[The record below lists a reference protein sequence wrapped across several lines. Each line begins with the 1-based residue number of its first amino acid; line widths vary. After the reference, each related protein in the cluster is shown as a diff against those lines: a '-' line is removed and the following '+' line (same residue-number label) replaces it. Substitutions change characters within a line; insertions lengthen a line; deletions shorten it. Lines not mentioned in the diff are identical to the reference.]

1 MLPLHRKDAPILR
14 FSHALT
20 RVENFLVCTCLAVAT
35 LVAIAQVLLRAIF
48 NIHLWWGEETIV
60 YLIIYSTFL
69 GAVITLRHNEH
80 IAVKVFEP
88 FLGRIGRRRMDI
100 LGILVTIAYLAIV
113 GFFAWLLL
121 FEPFST
127 STVTPTLKLPLWV
140 VEFSVPLGFTLMLL
154 RAIEILVR
162 LIRGLPASVDGD
174 KSEFEREEEALGLGE
189 GEAKL

>member
-1 MLPLHRKDAPILR
+1 MLPFNCKDAPILR

-20 RVENFLVCTCLAVAT
+20 RVENILVCTCLAVAT

-88 FLGRIGRRRMDI
+88 FLGAIGRRRMDI
-100 LGILVTIAYLAIV
+100 LGILVTIAYLVIV

-127 STVTPTLKLPLWV
+127 ATVTPTLKVPLWV
-140 VEFSVPLGFTLMLL
+140 VEFAVPLGFTLMLL

-162 LIRGLPASVDGD
+162 LIRGLPASIDGE
-174 KSEFEREEEALGLGE
+174 KSEFQRAEEDLGMNE
-189 GEAKL
+189 GGAKS

>member
-1 MLPLHRKDAPILR
+1 M
-14 FSHALT
+14 
-20 RVENFLVCTCLAVAT
+20 ENFLVCTCLALAT

-48 NIHLWWGEETIV
+48 NIHLWWGEETVV

-88 FLGRIGRRRMDI
+88 FLGPIGRRRMDI
-100 LGILVTIAYLAIV
+100 LGILVTIAYLGIV

-140 VEFSVPLGFTLMLL
+140 VEFAVPLGFTLMLL
-154 RAIEILVR
+154 RGIEILVR

-174 KSEFEREEEALGLGE
+174 KSEFQREEEALGLGE

>member
-1 MLPLHRKDAPILR
+1 
-14 FSHALT
+14 
-20 RVENFLVCTCLAVAT
+20 VENFLVCTCLAVAT

-69 GAVITLRHNEH
+69 GAIITLRHNEH

-113 GFFAWLLL
+113 GFFA
-121 FEPFST
+121 PFST